1 MGMDRWGRGGI
12 AREETGVVRS
22 GSGRERTGE
31 MRPCRRRVTT
41 KTPQCAASGRGET
54 ERRRELLFL
63 SGQAGLLQGV
73 EDILVVEITGHFKR
87 LGAFG
92 GRVAGD
98 PGHTRQNLV
107 DRLDTFATA

>member
-1 MGMDRWGRGGI
+1 MGMDRWGAWGNRPGGNRRGQI
-12 AREETGVVRS
+12 RQRRRVD
-22 GSGRERTGE
+22 GE

-63 SGQAGLLQGV
+63 AGQAGLLQGV